1 MGSKEEIEGVTFAED
16 LEWRVKKVH
25 WVAESEVL
33 HPVDASPRGHV
44 RAKVH
49 KGPPHNKDT
58 LVVVVVAVISSQGV
72 VRLREPNGRV
82 NSVNG
87 NLAFRI
93 QVFMALL
100 SRR

>member
-1 MGSKEEIEGVTFAED
+1 VGSKEEIEGFTFPED

-49 KGPPHNKDT
+49 KGPPHNEDT
-58 LVVVVVAVISSQGV
+58 LVVVVAIISSQGV
-72 VRLREPNGRV
+72 VRLRKPNGRIH
-82 NSVNG
+82 SVNC
-87 NLAFRI
+87 NLGFRI